1 MALTTFQSSVRS
13 AALNGTKD
21 YCRQD
26 FRRQEGKKMYQATDD
41 DLPEYLFND
50 RALPEPPKIDPRKR
64 AEVAVLAHYPEIR
77 AKRLRKQEQALRK
90 AQSEEVQ
97 LQEKKVF
104 VKLSK
109 KLQMWDWLLSLEKT
123 CPIMRQAEA
132 VYITQMLEKFRRYTP
147 YGVKWITKKQYEWLK
162 FISVSYLRIP
172 NDTRKTT

>member
-1 MALTTFQSSVRS
+1 MT
-13 AALNGTKD
+13 
-21 YCRQD
+21 
-26 FRRQEGKKMYQATDD
+26 YQATDD

-64 AEVAVLAHYPEIR
+64 AEAAVLAHYPEIR
-77 AKRLRKQEQALRK
+77 AKQLKKEEQALRK
-90 AQSEEVQ
+90 AQSEGVQ
-97 LQEKKVF
+97 LQEKKVY

-109 KLQMWDWLLSLEKT
+109 KLQMWDWLLSLERT
-123 CPIMRQAEA
+123 CPIMRKPEA
-132 VYITQMLEKFRRYTP
+132 DYIVQMLAKFRKYTP